1 MTSYQQ
7 FTPGK
12 KSNSRKII
20 QYIAQYNAAIAA
32 HANLEPLTCACT
44 QDKFDKSLSYAG
56 SDSPS
61 IRISNNMRISK
72 IVNFYRGGKTQYG
85 DSYLGQPLNINYL
98 GRIEGMPGGSGTAPK
113 NKFN

>member
-20 QYIAQYNAAIAA
+20 QYIAQYNAANPNIQ
-32 HANLEPLTCACT
+32 PLNCVCL
-44 QDKFDKSLSYAG
+44 QDKNNKNLSYSG

-61 IRISNNMRISK
+61 VRISNNMRVSQ
-72 IVNFYRGGKTQYG
+72 IVNYYRGGKTQYG
-85 DSYLGQPLNINYL
+85 NFYLGQPLNVNYL
-98 GRIEGMPGGSGTAPK
+98 GRIEGMSGGSGSPPK